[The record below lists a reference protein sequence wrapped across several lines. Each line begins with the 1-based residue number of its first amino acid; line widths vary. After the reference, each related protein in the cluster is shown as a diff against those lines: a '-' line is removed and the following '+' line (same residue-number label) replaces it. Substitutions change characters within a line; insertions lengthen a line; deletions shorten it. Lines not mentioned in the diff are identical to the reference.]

1 MVFLVDNNLII
12 KGLVGTTSDLTSLI
26 NSGKFHL
33 CMAYVNTG
41 SIYSGTI
48 EWMSSQD
55 IYMHRKGT
63 TAAEIKDIIKI
74 ADIVSPNSVF
84 VNPKNI

>member
-1 MVFLVDNNLII
+1 
-12 KGLVGTTSDLTSLI
+12 
-26 NSGKFHL
+26 
-33 CMAYVNTG
+33 MAYANTG

-55 IYMHRKGT
+55 IYTHRRDT
-63 TAAEIKDIIKI
+63 TVAEIKDIIKI
-74 ADIVSPNSVF
+74 ADIISPNSVF